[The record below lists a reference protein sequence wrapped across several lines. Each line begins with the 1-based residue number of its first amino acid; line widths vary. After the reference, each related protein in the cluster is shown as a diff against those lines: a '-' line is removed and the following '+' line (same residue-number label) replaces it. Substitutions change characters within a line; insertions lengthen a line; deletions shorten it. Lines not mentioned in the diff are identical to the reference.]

1 MKRIIMVIAT
11 TMLCRALLSD
21 TNELSHVRAELEEL
35 EAHCA
40 SRNWNYRVI
49 NEVYNFEWLH
59 TTPSYSHFADAV
71 SNCWGDVLADFGNV
85 ATNDFER
92 LLLLGVGKHYGEDY
106 YMDYL
111 SGLADLR
118 TNNVI
123 TAKEFTWARISTRH
137 DLRSCFFRRYQES
150 HVRGIVEKMILAEP
164 QRTNFWNC
172 VLTGDAYTNYLEE
185 VEAGLWQ

>member
-1 MKRIIMVIAT
+1 MKRNIVMIAET
-11 TMLCRALLSD
+11 TLCMALMSD
-21 TNELSHVRAELEEL
+21 ASDLSHVRATLEEL

-40 SRNWNYRVI
+40 SSSLNYRVI
-49 NEVYNFEWLH
+49 TEAYNFEWFH
-59 TTPSYSHFADAV
+59 PTSSYSLFAETV
-71 SNCWGDVLADFGNV
+71 SNCWGDVLANFDTV

-111 SGLADLR
+111 SRLADLR

-137 DLRSCFFRRYQES
+137 DLRSCFYRRYQEPK
-150 HVRGIVEKMILAEP
+150 VREIIEKMILAEP
-164 QRTNFWNC
+164 QRTNSWNR
-172 VLTGDAYTNYLEE
+172 VLTGEAYTNYLEE